1 MSPLQKQYIVILSL
15 TRKELMQIGKIF
27 EGDCVSVKFGFICRF
42 SFCLPYLTSR
52 VQQESYLFQ
61 GVLAGQ
67 PKQQLNQLSLLQW
80 RKSQT
85 LKSRIKFYFNYSAG
99 DDTGEVLLTTA
110 ISLSRIISVAYFRQ
124 QLEYVFSFP
133 TIRILFCLISSPPH
147 FKSAWQ

>member
-1 MSPLQKQYIVILSL
+1 
-15 TRKELMQIGKIF
+15 MQIGKIF
-27 EGDCVSVKFGFICRF
+27 EKACVSVKFGFICRF
-42 SFCLPYLTSR
+42 SFCLPHLTSR
-52 VQQESYLFQ
+52 DQQESYLFQ

-110 ISLSRIISVAYFRQ
+110 ISLSRTISVAYFRQ
-124 QLEYVFSFP
+124 QLKYVFYLKGNEQSSFFLFPPSP
-133 TIRILFCLISSPPH
+133 TSFFKKLPKSQRIP
-147 FKSAWQ
+147 